1 MSQAAARSFVLGL
14 HRSGACWCKTA
25 RFSSGNKPKW
35 GSRTSVTIPADHLEM
50 LQVIADGKKVSVA
63 WVIRDAI
70 EKYIDAEAEKGKA

>member
-1 MSQAAARSFVLGL
+1 MS
-14 HRSGACWCKTA
+14 T
-25 RFSSGNKPKW
+25 RFSSGHKPKW
-35 GSRTSVTIPADHLEM
+35 GSRTSVTIPSDHLEM